1 MSADIV
7 DLGIV
12 ELPEWETAFSADGER
27 LISREIGN
35 SLSLIEAT
43 LVRKGLSETEA
54 KRVTWYPCDYQED
67 RRAVLARRAGE
78 HEKADGY
85 RVLVMWPDGEEETSW
100 GGPRAT
106 GAGFWTRTTSSRT
119 CSRSASAKARSGG
132 CSGKSLGRELTP
144 PGPFS

>member
-54 KRVTWYPCDYQED
+54 KRVTWYPCDYQEV

-85 RVLVMWPDGEEETSW
+85 RVLVMWPDGEEET
-100 GGPRAT
+100 
-106 GAGFWTRTTSSRT
+106 WTFEHFVGWPTSDRRGVLDKDYFQPHLFSIRK
-119 CSRSASAKARSGG
+119 RESAF
-132 CSGKSLGRELTP
+132 GRV
-144 PGPFS
+144 